1 MAAMRE
7 QNKATGWKRD
17 GRRGRRMSKRMAN
30 VLERRRTRELQEKAR
45 RAAEQKESE

>member
-30 VLERRRTRELQEKAR
+30 VLERRRTRELQENAR
-45 RAAEQKESE
+45 RAVDKPDAE